1 MMKKLIFLLIII
13 LFCNGCEKDNSTNYS
28 SSLIGKWSW
37 LVSCGGFA
45 GCSTPES
52 THTTMSLVFTVD
64 SIYNVYQHDSL
75 VISSRFHVYK
85 LIPADTKDTLNVLSY
100 DQGSQTFS
108 IKNDTL
114 QMNSLGV
121 FNSTFKRIR

>member
-1 MMKKLIFLLIII
+1 MKKLIYLLLII
-13 LFCNGCEKDNSTNYS
+13 LFVCGCEKDNSTNYS

-37 LVSCGGFA
+37 VISCGGFA

-52 THTTMSLVFTVD
+52 SHTTMNLVFTVD

-75 VISSRFHVYK
+75 IISSRFHVYK
-85 LIPADTKDTLNVLSY
+85 TVSTDTKDTLNVLTY

-114 QMNSLGV
+114 RTEALGV
-121 FNSTFKRIR
+121 FSSTYKRVR

>member
-1 MMKKLIFLLIII
+1 MKKLVFLLIIF
-13 LFCNGCEKDNSTNYS
+13 LFCNGCEKDTSTNYS

-52 THTTMSLVFTVD
+52 THTTMNLVFTVD

-75 VISSRFHVYK
+75 IVSSRFHVYK
-85 LIPADTKDTLNVLSY
+85 LISTDTKDTLNVLSY
-100 DQGSQTFS
+100 DQESRTFS
-108 IKNDTL
+108 VKNDTL
-114 QMNSLGV
+114 RMNSLGI